1 MGAKMCR
8 FKWVAVGVKRIVSAT
23 MGMLI
28 VFVLLS
34 ALTPQFACAQG
45 NGRGKGN
52 SVQQRGKGWQNSE
65 NQGSRQPGGRGNDSM
80 RGTLMPA
87 QVEQLV
93 RMHEEEKLA
102 HDVYV
107 TLAQTSG
114 LQIFNNIANAE
125 AQHMRAVEQ
134 LVSRYSAAIAGQQL
148 PVGSFSNPQFQ
159 ALYKSLVASGS
170 TSPVAAV
177 TVGAK
182 IEEMDIKDLQTM
194 LSQNLPQDISR
205 VLEHLQKASGN
216 HLRAFTMELKRLGGA
231 YTPEFLSPQEYSN
244 IINSDSDRGQGMGQG
259 MGQGNE
265 KGMQQSGGPPNSNDH
280 QMAPQSKKGNGRR
293 GAGRK

>member
-8 FKWVAVGVKRIVSAT
+8 FKWFTVKVKRIFSAT
-23 MGMLI
+23 MRMII
-28 VFVLLS
+28 VFALLS

-45 NGRGKGN
+45 NGQGKGN
-52 SVQQRGKGWQNSE
+52 SFQQRGKGAQASE
-65 NQGSRQPGGRGNDSM
+65 NQGDRQSGARGNNSIG
-80 RGTLMPA
+80 GTLMPA

-93 RMHEEEKLA
+93 RMREEEKLA
-102 HDVYV
+102 RDVYL

-125 AQHMRAVEQ
+125 SQHMRAVEQ
-134 LVSRYSAAIAGQQL
+134 LVSRYSPAIAGPQL

-170 TSPVAAV
+170 TSPIAAA

-194 LSQNLPQDISR
+194 LSQNLPRDISR

-231 YTPEFLSPQEYSN
+231 YIPEFLSPQDYNN
-244 IINSDSDRGQGMGQG
+244 IINSDNDRGQG

-265 KGMQQSGGPPNSNDH
+265 KGMHQGGAPSNSNDH
-280 QMAPQSKKGNGRR
+280 QMAPQSQKGNFRR

>member
-1 MGAKMCR
+1 MSAKMCR
-8 FKWVAVGVKRIVSAT
+8 FKWLVVEVKRVFLAT
-23 MGMLI
+23 VGMII
-28 VFVLLS
+28 VFALLS
-34 ALTPQFACAQG
+34 ALTAQFACAQG

-52 SVQQRGKGWQNSE
+52 SYQQREKVARAPE
-65 NQGSRQPGGRGNDSM
+65 NQGNRQSGARGNNSIG
-80 RGTLMPA
+80 GTLMPA

-93 RMHEEEKLA
+93 RMREEEKLA

-125 AQHMRAVEQ
+125 SQHMRAVEQ
-134 LVSRYSAAIAGQQL
+134 LVSRYSSAIAGPQL

-170 TSPVAAV
+170 TSPIAAA

-205 VLEHLQKASGN
+205 VLEHLKKASGN

-231 YTPEFLSPQEYSN
+231 YMPEFLSPQEYNS
-244 IINSDSDRGQGMGQG
+244 IINSDNERGQLG

-265 KGMQQSGGPPNSNDH
+265 KGMHQGGGPSNSNDH
-280 QMAPQSKKGNGRR
+280 QMAPQSQKGNGRR